1 MNFFKWSSVIIINSY
16 PLNLPQKILKTKKN
30 KIIKLKVVKDYSIRN
45 SLPVNKYTLSKSST
59 KKNNKK
65 NNKKRTTNNS
75 LSYSKSKT
83 NLIGKNCKR
92 KYCIIKKTRR
102 CKKNKK

>member
-1 MNFFKWSSVIIINSY
+1 M
-16 PLNLPQKILKTKKN
+16 NLPEKILKTKKN
-30 KIIKLKVVKDYSIRN
+30 KIIKLKLTKKDDNIH

-59 KKNNKK
+59 NSSTNSSTKKNKTHSDLT
-65 NNKKRTTNNS
+65 R
-75 LSYSKSKT
+75 SKDKID
-83 NLIGKNCKR
+83 LIGKNCKR